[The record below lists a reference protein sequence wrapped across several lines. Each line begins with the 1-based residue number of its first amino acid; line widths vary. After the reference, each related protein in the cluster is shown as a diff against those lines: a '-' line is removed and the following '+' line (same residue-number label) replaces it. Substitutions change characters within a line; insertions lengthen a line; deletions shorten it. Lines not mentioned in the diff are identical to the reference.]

1 MCGIVAILNVKEQT
15 QALRQKALIM
25 SQKIR
30 HRGPDWSGIY
40 CGGSAILAHE
50 RLSIVDPESGGQPLY
65 SPDRK
70 QVLAV
75 NGEIY
80 NHQEI
85 RRLYAGQYEFQ
96 TGSDCEVILALY
108 REKGINFLEDL
119 SGIFAFVLYDEE
131 KNEFLIARD
140 PIGVIPL
147 YIGYDADGTVY
158 VASELKALEGQCER
172 YEPFLPGHYFYSGEC
187 RTESVEF
194 AAATESASNGNAVAN
209 STLYTL
215 HSKLRRYYRRDWM
228 QYDAVKD
235 NPASVDA
242 IHDALT
248 AAVKRQ
254 LMSDVPYG
262 VLLSGGLD
270 SSVISAIAEKFSE
283 HRIEDD
289 SKTKAYWPR
298 LHSFAVGL
306 KGAPD
311 LAKAK
316 MVADHIGTV
325 HHEINYTIQEGLD
338 AIRDVIYF
346 IETYD
351 VTTVRAST
359 PMYLL
364 ARVIKSMGIK
374 MVLSGEGADEIFGGY
389 LYFHK
394 APSAKD
400 FHEETVRKL
409 SKLYLYD
416 CLRANKS
423 LSAWGVEG
431 RVPFLDKEFLDV
443 AMRTNPEAKMCGPKK
458 SGNSGESGFE
468 IEKRIVREAF
478 ADMLPAEVAWRQK
491 EQFSDG
497 VGYSWIDTLK
507 QITSEA
513 VTDEQMAH
521 AAERFPIN
529 PPKNKEEY
537 YYRSIFAGHFPS
549 DSAAKSVPSEASVAC
564 STAIALEWD
573 AAFKGVNDPS
583 GRAVKGVHEQAY

>member
-15 QALRQKALIM
+15 QALRQKALRM

-65 SPDRK
+65 SPDKK

-85 RRLYAGQYEFQ
+85 RRRFAGRYDFQ

-108 REKGINFLEDL
+108 REKGIDFLEDL

-131 KNEFLIARD
+131 RDEFLIARD

-147 YIGYDADGTVY
+147 YIGYDSDGTVY

-172 YEPFLPGHYFYSGEC
+172 YEPFLPGHYFWS
-187 RTESVEF
+187 RESRM
-194 AAATESASNGNAVAN
+194 
-209 STLYTL
+209 
-215 HSKLRRYYRRDWM
+215 RRYYRRDWFD
-228 QYDAVKD
+228 YASVKD
-235 NPASVDA
+235 NPASVSA
-242 IHDALT
+242 IHDALE
-248 AAVKRQ
+248 AAVRRQ

-270 SSVISAIAEKFSE
+270 SSVISAIAQKFSE

-289 SKTKAYWPR
+289 SRTRAYWPR

-311 LAKAK
+311 LAKARL
-316 MVADHIGTV
+316 VADHIGTV

-338 AIRDVIYF
+338 AIRDVIYY

-409 SKLYLYD
+409 SKLHLYD

-443 AMRTNPEAKMCGPKK
+443 AMQTNPEAKMCPGQT
-458 SGNSGESGFE
+458 
-468 IEKRIVREAF
+468 IEKKIVREAF
-478 ADMLPAEVAWRQK
+478 ADLLPVEVVWRQK

-507 QITSEA
+507 DITSKA

-521 AAERFPIN
+521 APERFPIN

-537 YYRSIFAGHFPS
+537 YYRSIFAEHFPS
-549 DSAAKSVPSEASVAC
+549 DSAASSVPSEASVAC
-564 STAIALEWD
+564 STAVALEWD
-573 AAFKGVNDPS
+573 AAFKNMNDPS
-583 GRAVKGVHEQAY
+583 GRAVKGVHAQAY

>member
-1 MCGIVAILNVKEQT
+1 MCGIVGIFNVKEQT
-15 QALRQKALIM
+15 SELRHKALRM

-85 RRLYAGQYEFQ
+85 RRQFAGRYDFQ

-119 SGIFAFVLYDEE
+119 NGIFAFALYDEE
-131 KNEFLIARD
+131 RDEFLIARD

-147 YIGYDADGTVY
+147 YIGYDSDGTVY

-172 YEPFLPGHYFYSGEC
+172 YEPFLPGHYYYSGEC

-194 AAATESASNGNAVAN
+194 ATATDGTTDATAVAN

-215 HSKLRRYYRRDWM
+215 NSKLRRYYRRDWFD
-228 QYDAVKD
+228 YDAVKD
-235 NPASVDA
+235 NPASVSA

-283 HRIEDD
+283 HRIEDN

-394 APSAKD
+394 APSAQA

-409 SKLYLYD
+409 GKLYLYD

-431 RVPFLDKEFLDV
+431 RVPFLDKDFLDV
-443 AMRTNPEAKMCGPKK
+443 AMRTNPEAKMCPGKTMEKK
-458 SGNSGESGFE
+458 
-468 IEKRIVREAF
+468 IVREAF

-537 YYRSIFAGHFPS
+537 YYRSIFAEHFPS

-573 AAFKGVNDPS
+573 AAFKGLNDPS
-583 GRAVKGVHEQAY
+583 GRAVKGVHEMAY

>member
-1 MCGIVAILNVKEQT
+1 MCGIVAIFNVKEQT
-15 QALRQKALIM
+15 PELRTKALGM
-25 SQKIR
+25 SKKIR
-30 HRGPDWSGIY
+30 HRGPDWSGIH
-40 CGGSAILAHE
+40 CSGSAILAHE
-50 RLSIVDPESGGQPLY
+50 RLSIVDPESGGQPLF
-65 SPDRK
+65 SPDGK

-80 NHQEI
+80 NHKEI
-85 RRLYAGQYEFQ
+85 RERYKGRYDFQ

-108 REKGINFLEDL
+108 REKGVNFLEDL
-119 SGIFAFVLYDEE
+119 NGIFAFALYDEE
-131 KNEFLIARD
+131 QDAFLIARD
-140 PIGVIPL
+140 HIGVIPL
-147 YIGYDADGTVY
+147 YIGYNADGKVF
-158 VASELKALEGQCER
+158 VASELKALEGECER
-172 YEPFLPGHYFYSGEC
+172 YEPFLPGHYYW
-187 RTESVEF
+187 
-194 AAATESASNGNAVAN
+194 
-209 STLYTL
+209 
-215 HSKLRRYYRRDWM
+215 SKDPGMKRWYKRDWM
-228 QYDAVKD
+228 EYDNVKD
-235 NPASVDA
+235 NTASSDA
-242 IHDALT
+242 IRKSLC

-254 LMSDVPYG
+254 MMSDVPYG

-270 SSVISAIAEKFSE
+270 SSVISAITESYAER
-283 HRIEDD
+283 RIETD
-289 SKTKAYWPR
+289 SRSRAWWPR

-311 LAKAK
+311 LAKARL
-316 MVADHIGTV
+316 VADHIGTV

-338 AIRDVIYF
+338 ALRDVIYF

-351 VTTVRAST
+351 ITTVRASV

-394 APSAKD
+394 APSAEE
-400 FHEETVRKL
+400 FHKETVRKL
-409 SKLYLYD
+409 SKLHLYD

-443 AMRTNPEAKMCGPKK
+443 AMRTNPKAKMCSVLPA
-458 SGNSGESGFE
+458 SRSGEADPKAS

-478 ADMLPAEVAWRQK
+478 EDMLPEEVAWRQK

-507 QITSEA
+507 KITSEA

-521 AAERFPIN
+521 AEERFPIN
-529 PPKNKEEY
+529 TPLCKEEY
-537 YYRSIFAGHFPS
+537 YYRSIFEEHFPS
-549 DSAAKSVPSEASVAC
+549 ESAARSVPHEASVAC
-564 STAIALEWD
+564 STAVALEWD
-573 AAFKGVNDPS
+573 EAWKNMNDPS
-583 GRAVKGVHEQAY
+583 GRAVSGVHENAL

>member
-1 MCGIVAILNVKEQT
+1 MCGIVSIFNIKKQT
-15 QALRQKALIM
+15 HELRDKALRM

-50 RLSIVDPESGGQPLY
+50 RLSIVDPESGGQPLF

-70 QVLAV
+70 VVLAV

-85 RRLYAGQYEFQ
+85 RRQYAGRYDFQ

-108 REKGINFLEDL
+108 RDKGIDFLENI

-131 KNEFLIARD
+131 KDAFLIARD

-147 YIGYDADGTVY
+147 YIGYDSDATVY

-172 YEPFLPGHYFYSGEC
+172 YEPFLPGHYYW
-187 RTESVEF
+187 
-194 AAATESASNGNAVAN
+194 
-209 STLYTL
+209 
-215 HSKLRRYYRRDWM
+215 SKEPGMKRYYHRDWFE
-228 QYDAVKD
+228 YDAVK
-235 NPASVDA
+235 NNEASVDA
-242 IHDALT
+242 IRDALKDS
-248 AAVKRQ
+248 VRRQ

-283 HRIEDD
+283 HRIEDN
-289 SKTKAYWPR
+289 SQTRAYWPR

-316 MVADHIGTV
+316 LVADHIGTV

-374 MVLSGEGADEIFGGY
+374 MVLSGEGADEVFGGY

-394 APSAKD
+394 APSAKA

-409 SKLYLYD
+409 SKLHYYD

-443 AMRTNPEAKMCGPKK
+443 AMRTNPDAKMCPG
-458 SGNSGESGFE
+458 ST
-468 IEKRIVREAF
+468 IEKKIVREAF
-478 ADMLPAEVAWRQK
+478 ADMLPAEIAWRQK

-507 QITSEA
+507 KITSEA
-513 VTDEQMAH
+513 VSDEQMAH

-529 PPKNKEEY
+529 PPLNKEEY
-537 YYRSIFAGHFPS
+537 YYRSIFAEYFPS
-549 DSAAKSVPSEASVAC
+549 ESAARSVNQEASVAC

-573 AAFKGVNDPS
+573 AAFKNMNDPS

>member
-15 QALRQKALIM
+15 QALRQKALKM

-80 NHQEI
+80 NHLEI
-85 RRLYAGQYEFQ
+85 RRRYAGQYEFQ

-108 REKGINFLEDL
+108 REKGIDFLEDL
-119 SGIFAFVLYDEE
+119 NGIFAFALYDEE
-131 KNEFLIARD
+131 RDEFLIARD

-147 YIGYDADGTVY
+147 YIGYDSDGTVY

-172 YEPFLPGHYFYSGEC
+172 YEPFLPGHYYW
-187 RTESVEF
+187 SV
-194 AAATESASNGNAVAN
+194 SPGM
-209 STLYTL
+209 
-215 HSKLRRYYRRDWM
+215 KWYYRRDWM

-235 NPASVDA
+235 NPASVSA

-394 APSAKD
+394 APSAQA

-409 SKLYLYD
+409 GKLYLYD

-443 AMRTNPEAKMCGPKK
+443 AMRTNPEAKMCPGQTMEKK
-458 SGNSGESGFE
+458 
-468 IEKRIVREAF
+468 IIREAF

-513 VTDEQMAH
+513 VSDEQMAH

-537 YYRSIFAGHFPS
+537 YYRSIFAEHFPS

-573 AAFKGVNDPS
+573 AAFKGMNDPS
-583 GRAVKGVHEQAY
+583 GRAVKGVHESAY

>member
-15 QALRQKALIM
+15 HALREKALKM

-65 SPDRK
+65 SPRPLEGGGGGL

-85 RRLYAGQYEFQ
+85 RRPYAGQYEFQ

-108 REKGINFLEDL
+108 KEKGIDFLEDL

-147 YIGYDADGTVY
+147 YIGYDSDGTVY

-172 YEPFLPGHYFYSGEC
+172 YEPFLPGYY
-187 RTESVEF
+187 
-194 AAATESASNGNAVAN
+194 
-209 STLYTL
+209 YW
-215 HSKLRRYYRRDWM
+215 SKEPGMKRYYQRDWFK
-228 QYDAVKD
+228 YDAVKD
-235 NPASVDA
+235 NDASVEA
-242 IHDALT
+242 IHDALED
-248 AAVKRQ
+248 AVKRQ

-270 SSVISAIAEKFSE
+270 SSVISAIAEKYSE
-283 HRIEDD
+283 MRIEDD

-316 MVADHIGTV
+316 LVADHIGTV

-394 APSAKD
+394 APTAKD

-443 AMRTNPEAKMCGPKK
+443 AMRTNPEAKMCPGTTMEKK
-458 SGNSGESGFE
+458 
-468 IEKRIVREAF
+468 IVREAF

-537 YYRSIFAGHFPS
+537 YYRSIFAEHFPS
-549 DSAAKSVPSEASVAC
+549 DSAARSVPSEASVAC

>member
-1 MCGIVAILNVKEQT
+1 MCGIVAIFNIRQQSHE
-15 QALRQKALIM
+15 LREKALKM

-50 RLSIVDPESGGQPLY
+50 RLSIVDPESGRQPLF

-85 RRLYAGQYEFQ
+85 RRRFAGQYDFQ
-96 TGSDCEVILALY
+96 TGSDCEVVLSLY
-108 REKGINFLEDL
+108 RSLTPNPSPVGEGNFVTHEKICSMLEQL
-119 SGIFAFVLYDEE
+119 NGIFAFALYDEE
-131 KNEFLIARD
+131 RDAFLIARD

-147 YIGYDADGTVY
+147 YIGYDSDGTVY

-172 YEPFLPGHYFYSGEC
+172 YEPFLPGHYYW
-187 RTESVEF
+187 
-194 AAATESASNGNAVAN
+194 
-209 STLYTL
+209 
-215 HSKLRRYYRRDWM
+215 SKDPCMKRYYQRDWM
-228 QYDAVKD
+228 EYDAVKD
-235 NPASVDA
+235 NPASVEA
-242 IHDALT
+242 IRDGLT

-283 HRIEDD
+283 HRIEDN
-289 SKTKAYWPR
+289 SQTRAYWPR

-338 AIRDVIYF
+338 AIRDVIYY

-394 APSAKD
+394 APNARE

-443 AMRTNPEAKMCGPKK
+443 AMRTNPEAKMCPG
-458 SGNSGESGFE
+458 STM
-468 IEKRIVREAF
+468 EKRIVREAF
-478 ADMLPAEVAWRQK
+478 ADMLPEAVAWRQK

-537 YYRSIFAGHFPS
+537 YYRSIFAEHFPS
-549 DSAAKSVPSEASVAC
+549 DSAARSVPSEASVAC
-564 STAIALEWD
+564 STAKALEWD
-573 AAFKGVNDPS
+573 EAFKNLNDPS

>member
-15 QALRQKALIM
+15 HALREKALKM

-65 SPDRK
+65 SPRPLEGDGGGL

-80 NHQEI
+80 NHHEI
-85 RRLYAGQYEFQ
+85 RRRYAGQYEFQ

-131 KNEFLIARD
+131 RDEFLIARD

-147 YIGYDADGTVY
+147 YIGYDSDGTVY

-172 YEPFLPGHYFYSGEC
+172 YEPFLPGHYYW
-187 RTESVEF
+187 SVDP
-194 AAATESASNGNAVAN
+194 GM
-209 STLYTL
+209 
-215 HSKLRRYYRRDWM
+215 KWYYRRDWM

-235 NPASVDA
+235 NPASVEA
-242 IHDALT
+242 IHDALED
-248 AAVKRQ
+248 AVKRQ

-270 SSVISAIAEKFSE
+270 SSVISAIAEKYSE
-283 HRIEDD
+283 MRIEDD

-316 MVADHIGTV
+316 LVADHIGTV

-394 APSAKD
+394 APTAKD

-409 SKLYLYD
+409 GKLYMYD

-443 AMRTNPEAKMCGPKK
+443 AMRTNPEAKMCPGSTMEKK
-458 SGNSGESGFE
+458 
-468 IEKRIVREAF
+468 IVREAF

-513 VTDEQMAH
+513 VSDEQMAH

-537 YYRSIFAGHFPS
+537 YYRSIFAEHFPS
-549 DSAAKSVPSEASVAC
+549 DSAARSVPSEASVAC

-573 AAFKGVNDPS
+573 AAFKGMNDPS

>member
-1 MCGIVAILNVKEQT
+1 MCGIAAILNIKEQS
-15 QALRQKALIM
+15 QALRLKALKM

-50 RLSIVDPESGGQPLY
+50 RLSIVDPESGGQPLF
-65 SPDRK
+65 SPDHK
-70 QVLAV
+70 QILAV

-85 RRLYAGQYEFQ
+85 RRRYAGQFEFQ

-108 REKGINFLEDL
+108 REKGIDFLEDL
-119 SGIFAFVLYDEE
+119 SGIFAFALYDEE
-131 KNEFLIARD
+131 KDEFLIARD

-147 YIGYDADGTVY
+147 YIGYDSDGKVY
-158 VASELKALEGQCER
+158 VASELKALEGQCEY
-172 YEPFLPGHYFYSGEC
+172 YEPFLPGHYLWSEDLKKETSPSNHHSSLKRYYKRDWFDYEA
-187 RTESVEF
+187 VKNN
-194 AAATESASNGNAVAN
+194 SASV
-209 STLYTL
+209 
-215 HSKLRRYYRRDWM
+215 H
-228 QYDAVKD
+228 
-235 NPASVDA
+235 A

-270 SSVISAIAEKFSE
+270 SSIISAIAEKFSE

-316 MVADHIGTV
+316 LVADHIGTV

-394 APSAKD
+394 APSAKE

-409 SKLYLYD
+409 SKLHLYD

-443 AMRTNPEAKMCGPKK
+443 AMRTNPEAKMCGPK
-458 SGNSGESGFE
+458 SEGNGFE
-468 IEKRIVREAF
+468 IEKKIVREAF
-478 ADMLPAEVAWRQK
+478 ADMLPTEVAWRQK

-513 VTDEQMAH
+513 VSDEQMAH

-537 YYRSIFAGHFPS
+537 YYRSIFAEHFPS
-549 DSAAKSVPSEASVAC
+549 DSAARSVPSEASVAC
-564 STAIALEWD
+564 STAVALEWD
-573 AAFKGVNDPS
+573 AAFKNMNDPS

>member
-1 MCGIVAILNVKEQT
+1 MCGIVSIFNIQKQT
-15 QALRQKALIM
+15 PELRQKALRM

-40 CGGSAILAHE
+40 TGGSAILCHE
-50 RLSIVDPESGGQPLY
+50 RLSIVDPESGKQPLF
-65 SPDRK
+65 SSDKK

-80 NHQEI
+80 NHQDI
-85 RRLYAGQYEFQ
+85 RRRYAGKYQFQ

-108 REKGINFLEDL
+108 RDKGIDFLEDL
-119 SGIFAFVLYDEE
+119 SGIFAFALYDAERD
-131 KNEFLIARD
+131 EFLIARD

-147 YIGYDADGTVY
+147 YIGYDDDGKLY
-158 VASELKALEGQCER
+158 VASELKALEGQCDR
-172 YEPFLPGHYFYSGEC
+172 YEPFLPGHYYWSREPGM
-187 RTESVEF
+187 
-194 AAATESASNGNAVAN
+194 
-209 STLYTL
+209 
-215 HSKLRRYYRRDWM
+215 KRYYKRDWFS
-228 QYDAVKD
+228 YDAVKD
-235 NPASVDA
+235 NSASVAD
-242 IHDALT
+242 IHDALE

-283 HRIEDD
+283 RRIEDD
-289 SKTKAYWPR
+289 DKERAWWPR

-316 MVADHIGTV
+316 LVADYIGTV

-394 APSAKD
+394 APSPKA

-409 SKLYLYD
+409 SKLYMYD

-443 AMRTNPEAKMCGPKK
+443 AMRTNPEAKMCPGKT
-458 SGNSGESGFE
+458 

-478 ADMLPAEVAWRQK
+478 ANMLPDEVAWRQK

-507 QITSEA
+507 KITSDQ
-513 VTDEQMAH
+513 VSDEQMAH

-529 PPKNKEEY
+529 PPRNKEEY
-537 YYRSIFAGHFPS
+537 YYRSIFAEHFPS
-549 DSAAKSVPSEASVAC
+549 DSAARSVPSVPSVAC
-564 STAIALEWD
+564 STAEALAWD
-573 AAFKGVNDPS
+573 EAFKNMNDPS
-583 GRAVKGVHEQAY
+583 GRAVAGVHEEAYKH

>member
-15 QALRQKALIM
+15 QALRQKALKL

-85 RRLYAGQYEFQ
+85 RRRFAGQYDFQ

-108 REKGINFLEDL
+108 RKWRQQFPSHQGAGAGVGPLLENL

-131 KNEFLIARD
+131 RNEFLIARD
-140 PIGVIPL
+140 SIGVIPL
-147 YIGYDADGTVY
+147 YIGYDSDGTIY

-172 YEPFLPGHYFYSGEC
+172 YEPFLPGHYYWS
-187 RTESVEF
+187 RESCM
-194 AAATESASNGNAVAN
+194 
-209 STLYTL
+209 
-215 HSKLRRYYRRDWM
+215 RRYYRRDWFD
-228 QYDAVKD
+228 YTAVKD
-235 NPASVDA
+235 NSASVSA

-248 AAVKRQ
+248 DAVRRQ

-270 SSVISAIAEKFSE
+270 SSVISAIAQKFSE

-289 SKTKAYWPR
+289 SRTRAYWPR

-311 LAKAK
+311 LAKARL
-316 MVADHIGTV
+316 VADHIGTV

-338 AIRDVIYF
+338 AIRDVIYY

-409 SKLYLYD
+409 SKLHLYD

-443 AMRTNPEAKMCGPKK
+443 AMRTNPEAKMCPGQT
-458 SGNSGESGFE
+458 
-468 IEKRIVREAF
+468 IEKKIVREAF
-478 ADMLPAEVAWRQK
+478 ADLLPESVAWRQK

-507 QITSEA
+507 A
-513 VTDEQMAH
+513 VTAAAVSDEQMAH

-537 YYRSIFAGHFPS
+537 YYRSIFAEHFPS
-549 DSAAKSVPSEASVAC
+549 DSAASSVPSEASVAC
-564 STAIALEWD
+564 STAVALEWD
-573 AAFKGVNDPS
+573 AAFRNLNDPS
-583 GRAVKGVHEQAY
+583 GRAVKGVHEATKVSMDNSC

>member
-1 MCGIVAILNVKEQT
+1 MCGIVSIFNIQEQT
-15 QALRQKALIM
+15 PELRQKALRM

-40 CGGSAILAHE
+40 TGGSAILCHE
-50 RLSIVDPESGGQPLY
+50 RLSIVDPESGKQPLF
-65 SPDRK
+65 SSDKK

-80 NHQEI
+80 NHQDI
-85 RRLYAGQYEFQ
+85 RRRYAGKYQFQ

-108 REKGINFLEDL
+108 RDKGIDFLKDL
-119 SGIFAFVLYDEE
+119 SGIFAFALYDAERD
-131 KNEFLIARD
+131 EFLIARD

-147 YIGYDADGTVY
+147 YIGYDDDGKVY
-158 VASELKALEGQCER
+158 VASELKALEGQCDR
-172 YEPFLPGHYFYSGEC
+172 YEPFLPGHYYWSREPGM
-187 RTESVEF
+187 
-194 AAATESASNGNAVAN
+194 
-209 STLYTL
+209 
-215 HSKLRRYYRRDWM
+215 KRYYKRDWFS
-228 QYDAVKD
+228 YDAVKD
-235 NPASVDA
+235 NAASVTD
-242 IHDALT
+242 IHDALE

-283 HRIEDD
+283 RRIEDD
-289 SKTKAYWPR
+289 DKERAWWPR

-316 MVADHIGTV
+316 LVADYIGTV

-394 APSAKD
+394 APSPKA

-409 SKLYLYD
+409 SKLYMYD

-443 AMRTNPEAKMCGPKK
+443 AMRTNPEAKMCPGKT
-458 SGNSGESGFE
+458 

-478 ADMLPAEVAWRQK
+478 ANMLPDEVAWRQK

-507 QITSEA
+507 KITSDQ
-513 VTDEQMAH
+513 VSDEQMAH

-529 PPKNKEEY
+529 PPRNKEEY
-537 YYRSIFAGHFPS
+537 YYRYIFAEHFPS
-549 DSAAKSVPSEASVAC
+549 DSAARSVPSVPSVAC
-564 STAIALEWD
+564 STAEALAWD
-573 AAFKGVNDPS
+573 EAFKNMNDPS
-583 GRAVKGVHEQAY
+583 GRAVAGVHEEAYKH

>member
-1 MCGIVAILNVKEQT
+1 MCGIVAILDVKAQT
-15 QALRQKALIM
+15 KALREKALRM

-30 HRGPDWSGIY
+30 HRGPDWSGVY

-50 RLSIVDPESGGQPLY
+50 RLSIVDPESGGQPLF

-70 QVLAV
+70 QILAV

-80 NHQEI
+80 NHQDI
-85 RRLYAGQYEFQ
+85 RRRYAGHYDFQ

-108 REKGINFLEDL
+108 REKGIDFLEDL

-131 KNEFLIARD
+131 RDEFLIARD

-147 YIGYDADGTVY
+147 YIGYDDNGMVY

-172 YEPFLPGHYFYSGEC
+172 YEPFLPGHYYW
-187 RTESVEF
+187 
-194 AAATESASNGNAVAN
+194 
-209 STLYTL
+209 
-215 HSKLRRYYRRDWM
+215 SKQPGMQCYYRRDWM

-235 NPASVDA
+235 NDASVEA
-242 IHDALT
+242 IHDALES
-248 AAVKRQ
+248 AVKRQ

-270 SSVISAIAEKFSE
+270 SSVISAIAEKYSE
-283 HRIEDD
+283 MRIEDD
-289 SKTKAYWPR
+289 SQTKAYWPR

-311 LAKAK
+311 LAKARL
-316 MVADHIGTV
+316 VADHIGTV

-338 AIRDVIYF
+338 AIRDVIYY

-394 APSAKD
+394 APTAKD
-400 FHEETVRKL
+400 FHDETVRKL
-409 SKLYLYD
+409 SKLHLYD

-443 AMRTNPEAKMCGPKK
+443 AMRTNPKAKMCPGQT
-458 SGNSGESGFE
+458 
-468 IEKRIVREAF
+468 IEKKIVREAF
-478 ADMLPAEVAWRQK
+478 AELLPEEVAWRQK

-507 QITSEA
+507 AITAAA
-513 VTDEQMAH
+513 VTDEDMAH

-537 YYRSIFAGHFPS
+537 YYRSIFAEHFPS
-549 DSAAKSVPSEASVAC
+549 ESAARSVPSEASVAC

-573 AAFKGVNDPS
+573 AAFQGMNDPS

>member
-1 MCGIVAILNVKEQT
+1 MCGIVAIFNVKEQT
-15 QALRQKALIM
+15 PELRTKALGM
-25 SQKIR
+25 SKKIR
-30 HRGPDWSGIY
+30 HRGPDWSGIH
-40 CGGSAILAHE
+40 CSGSAILAHE
-50 RLSIVDPESGGQPLY
+50 RLSIVDPESGGQPLF
-65 SPDRK
+65 SPDGK

-85 RRLYAGQYEFQ
+85 RERYKGRYDFQ

-108 REKGINFLEDL
+108 RDKGIDFLEDL
-119 SGIFAFVLYDEE
+119 NGIFAFALYDEE
-131 KNEFLIARD
+131 QDAFLIARD
-140 PIGVIPL
+140 HIGVIPL
-147 YIGYDADGTVY
+147 YIGYNADGKVF
-158 VASELKALEGQCER
+158 VASELKALEGECER
-172 YEPFLPGHYFYSGEC
+172 YEPFLPGHYYW
-187 RTESVEF
+187 
-194 AAATESASNGNAVAN
+194 
-209 STLYTL
+209 
-215 HSKLRRYYRRDWM
+215 SKAPGMKPWYKRDWM
-228 QYDAVKD
+228 EYDNVKD
-235 NPASVDA
+235 NPASSDD
-242 IHDALT
+242 IRKSLC

-254 LMSDVPYG
+254 MMSDVPYG

-270 SSVISAIAEKFSE
+270 SSVISAITESYAER
-283 HRIEDD
+283 RIETD
-289 SKTKAYWPR
+289 SQSRAWWPR

-311 LAKAK
+311 LAKARL
-316 MVADHIGTV
+316 VADYIGTV

-338 AIRDVIYF
+338 ALRDVIYF

-351 VTTVRAST
+351 ITTVRASV

-394 APSAKD
+394 APSAEE
-400 FHEETVRKL
+400 FHKETVRKL
-409 SKLYLYD
+409 SKLHQYD

-443 AMRTNPEAKMCGPKK
+443 AMRTNPKAKMCSLNGSDPKA
-458 SGNSGESGFE
+458 SM
-468 IEKRIVREAF
+468 EKRIVREAF
-478 ADMLPAEVAWRQK
+478 EDMLPEEVAWRQK

-507 QITSEA
+507 KITSEA

-529 PPKNKEEY
+529 TPLCKEEY
-537 YYRSIFAGHFPS
+537 YYRSIFEEHFPS
-549 DSAAKSVPSEASVAC
+549 ESAARSVPHEASVAC
-564 STAIALEWD
+564 STAVALEWD
-573 AAFKGVNDPS
+573 EAWKNMNDPS
-583 GRAVKGVHEQAY
+583 GRAVSGVHENALKA

>member
-1 MCGIVAILNVKEQT
+1 MCGIVAIFNVKEQT
-15 QALRQKALIM
+15 PELRTKALGM
-25 SQKIR
+25 SKKIR
-30 HRGPDWSGIY
+30 HRGPDWSGIH
-40 CGGSAILAHE
+40 CSGSAILAHE
-50 RLSIVDPESGGQPLY
+50 RLSIVDPESGGQPLF
-65 SPDRK
+65 SPDGK

-80 NHQEI
+80 NHKEI
-85 RRLYAGQYEFQ
+85 RARYQGRYDFQ

-108 REKGINFLEDL
+108 RDKGIDFLEDL
-119 SGIFAFVLYDEE
+119 NGIFAFALYDEE
-131 KNEFLIARD
+131 QDAFLIARD
-140 PIGVIPL
+140 HIGVIPL
-147 YIGYDADGTVY
+147 YIGYNDDGKVF
-158 VASELKALEGQCER
+158 VASELKALEGECDR
-172 YEPFLPGHYFYSGEC
+172 YEPFLPGHYYW
-187 RTESVEF
+187 
-194 AAATESASNGNAVAN
+194 
-209 STLYTL
+209 
-215 HSKLRRYYRRDWM
+215 SKDPGMKPWYKRDWM
-228 QYDAVKD
+228 EYDNVKD
-235 NPASVDA
+235 NPASSDA
-242 IHDALT
+242 IRDSLC

-254 LMSDVPYG
+254 MMSDVPYG

-270 SSVISAIAEKFSE
+270 SSVISAITESYAE
-283 HRIEDD
+283 HRIETD
-289 SKTKAYWPR
+289 SQSRAWWPR

-311 LAKAK
+311 LAKARQ
-316 MVADHIGTV
+316 VADYIGTV

-338 AIRDVIYF
+338 ALRDVIYF

-351 VTTVRAST
+351 ITTVRASV

-394 APSAKD
+394 APSAEE
-400 FHEETVRKL
+400 FHKETVRKL
-409 SKLYLYD
+409 SKLHQYD

-443 AMRTNPEAKMCGPKK
+443 AMRTNPKAKMCSILPDSDQKA
-458 SGNSGESGFE
+458 SM
-468 IEKRIVREAF
+468 EKRIVREAF
-478 ADMLPAEVAWRQK
+478 EDMLPEEVAWRQK

-507 QITSEA
+507 KITSEA

-529 PPKNKEEY
+529 TPLCKEEY
-537 YYRSIFAGHFPS
+537 YYRSIFEEHFPS
-549 DSAAKSVPSEASVAC
+549 ESAARSVPHEASVAC
-564 STAIALEWD
+564 STAVALEWD
-573 AAFKGVNDPS
+573 EAWKNMNDPS
-583 GRAVKGVHEQAY
+583 GRAVSGVHENALA